1 MNWFANKKV
10 LVPFDF
16 SDESH
21 LAVDAALE
29 MASNENIQVLH
40 VAPNLAV
47 TSPEVIWDS
56 KTDVTRRSS
65 IEACFQKEFSDDRYR
80 DLKFHV
86 SFGDAGHGIASFA
99 KEFDADVIV
108 MPTHGRT
115 GLKHLLIG
123 SVAERVVRLSHCP
136 VLILRK

>member
-21 LAVDAALE
+21 LAVDAALD
-29 MASNENIQVLH
+29 MALKDKIQILH
-40 VAPNLAV
+40 VAPNLAA
-47 TSPEVIWDS
+47 TSPEVVWDTS
-56 KTDVTRRSS
+56 TDATRRKS
-65 IEACFQKEFSDDRYR
+65 IQASFQKEFSADRYR
-80 DLKFHV
+80 DLEFHV
-86 SFGDAGHGIASFA
+86 SFGDAGHQIASFA
-99 KEFDADVIV
+99 KENGADVIV
-108 MPTHGRT
+108 MPSHGRT